1 MTRMQN
7 MTQARVQRQ
16 QQPEQP
22 EQTHSH
28 IDVEFAKI
36 STSEFPANVALTVES
51 TETQKNMF
59 SAGLEARMRKPK
71 QRRQQRRSA
80 LPKRKWTDQE
90 NEKLRKLVMR
100 NGPQH
105 WAIIAKHFEGRVAKQ
120 CRARWFNHLSPD
132 VSKEAWTE
140 AEDTII
146 YRLHKRLGNQWSEIS
161 KSLSGRTGYG
171 IKNRYNGTIRR
182 LRSLNQS
189 DEPLDVEKVTLKD
202 FLLVN
207 HCAYGRSRLVEPPR
221 NQESSVDILEI
232 GVNTFSPHKRSRLEP
247 AMESV
252 SQRSDKGRTKAK
264 NSGLDTLAAVV
275 GLQKLSYTS
284 EAKETHDYSP
294 RTTVDDFESEK
305 VVRQIELI
313 KYFRRQCLAL
323 QSRFQLLQQQH
334 IALQEQYRVHF
345 GGKSVDLNPGFAR
358 DLTSISSI
366 KGGTSS
372 K

>member
-1 MTRMQN
+1 MVQPLEPRCEQRSLDRSRRHYYISL
-7 MTQARVQRQ
+7 TQ
-16 QQPEQP
+16 
-22 EQTHSH
+22 T
-28 IDVEFAKI
+28 
-36 STSEFPANVALTVES
+36 T
-51 TETQKNMF
+51 
-59 SAGLEARMRKPK
+59 GKP
-71 QRRQQRRSA
+71 
-80 LPKRKWTDQE
+80 
-90 NEKLRKLVMR
+90 VVR
-100 NGPQH
+100 NFQVVI
-105 WAIIAKHFEGRVAKQ
+105 W
-120 CRARWFNHLSPD
+120 
-132 VSKEAWTE
+132 
-140 AEDTII
+140 ED
-146 YRLHKRLGNQWSEIS
+146 RLWNK
-161 KSLSGRTGYG
+161 KSLQWHHPS
-171 IKNRYNGTIRR
+171 IAI
-182 LRSLNQS
+182 LNQS

-252 SQRSDKGRTKAK
+252 SQTSDKGRTKAK

-284 EAKETHDYSP
+284 EAKETHDSSP
-294 RTTVDDFESEK
+294 PTTVDDFESEK

-345 GGKSVDLNPGFAR
+345 GGKSLDLNPGFAR
-358 DLTSISSI
+358 DLSSISSI
-366 KGGTSS
+366 KAGTSS